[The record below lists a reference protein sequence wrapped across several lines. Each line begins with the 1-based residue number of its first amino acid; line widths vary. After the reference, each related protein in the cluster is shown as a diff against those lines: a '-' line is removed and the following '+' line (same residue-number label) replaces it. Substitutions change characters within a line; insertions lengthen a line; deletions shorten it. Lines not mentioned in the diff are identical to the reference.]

1 LNECE
6 VEVIKI
12 VGRYFGIEKPVGY
25 IASGG
30 TEGNLAGIWWG
41 KRYLR
46 IRGKP
51 VIQAMRQ
58 ELSRITEEEALIAN
72 AVETKTFEQLT
83 H

>member
-1 LNECE
+1 M
-6 VEVIKI
+6 I
-12 VGRYFGIEKPVGY
+12 GRYFGIEKPVGY

-46 IRGKP
+46 IRSKAG
-51 VIQAMRQ
+51 ILAMKK
-58 ELSRITEEEALIAN
+58 ELARVQEEETQLVN
-72 AVETKTFEQLT
+72 ATEAQTLETLT